1 MKKVLSLILI
11 VASMSVL
18 VSCGAKEETT
28 ASAAA
33 ETATV
38 EQEKKV
44 YYYVAGFHSHPYFL
58 DMHLGFRYAA
68 EKFNVEI
75 KKMGPD
81 GWDAKAQ
88 AEALETAVAMKPDGI
103 ITVMWDASGK
113 PAVKRAME
121 SGIPVIVVE
130 ATVPDSG
137 AMTYIGL
144 DNYDCGVE
152 TAQEIIAR
160 GGNSG
165 KLVAQGNWGASNTD
179 SKFQGLKDYLE
190 ANSDW
195 EIVAKVDDK
204 ANTEVAIEAAKSIF
218 NNYPD
223 VTAIAGLD
231 SSSGSGI
238 GIAMEELNIDPDG
251 YTIVVH
257 DREDMTLEYIEKG
270 FIDSTLINKT
280 ATSAYLAIML
290 LEAWNNSNMGFAD
303 LPISGDN
310 KDAGAN
316 PFPKY
321 MYNGGIIIDKDNV
334 DKFMAENIP
343 QYKTDLYN

>member
-1 MKKVLSLILI
+1 MKKVLMLLVIAVSLAGLN
-11 VASMSVL
+11 
-18 VSCGAKEETT
+18 SCGAKEE
-28 ASAAA
+28 AAVTQA
-33 ETATV
+33 GADEAQ
-38 EQEKKV
+38 QEKRV

-68 EKFNVEI
+68 ETFGVEI

-88 AEALETAVAMKPDGI
+88 AEALESAVAMKPDGI

-121 SGIPVIVVE
+121 NGIPVIVVE

-152 TAQEIIAR
+152 TAREIIAR
-160 GGNSG
+160 AGTSGN
-165 KLVAQGNWGASNTD
+165 LVAQGNWGASNTD
-179 SKFQGLKDYLE
+179 AKFQGLKDYLE

-195 EIVAKVDDK
+195 QIVAKVDDK

-223 VTAIAGLD
+223 VNAIAGLD

-251 YTIVVH
+251 LTIVVH
-257 DREDMTLEYIEKG
+257 DREDMTLEYIKKG
-270 FIDSTLINKT
+270 LIDSTLINKT
-280 ATSAYLAIML
+280 ATSAYLSIML
-290 LEAWNNSNMGFAD
+290 LEAWNNRARGFAE

-310 KDAGAN
+310 TDAGVN

-321 MYNGGIIIDKDNV
+321 MYNGTISIDKDNV
-334 DKFMAENIP
+334 DKFLAGNIP
-343 QYKTDLYN
+343 QFKTDLYN